1 MTSVSASSTAFL
13 PTTPMQRPESTLCS
27 RPRSV
32 PSTSLPEPTHE
43 ESEEDLPAP
52 LPGVSE
58 AWVPPAEVVSS
69 PPLRTDHR
77 TRGRTTSPLT
87 VRTAA
92 AMLRRRAA
100 ARRAS
105 LRAVREGQAPR
116 AARAVRAMPGAAG
129 VTSKKD
135 SPGTAAGG
143 ACGRSGA

>member
-1 MTSVSASSTAFL
+1 M
-13 PTTPMQRPESTLCS
+13 
-27 RPRSV
+27 
-32 PSTSLPEPTHE
+32 PEPTHE

-52 LPGVSE
+52 VPGVSE

-69 PPLRTDHR
+69 PPLRADHR
-77 TRGRTTSPLT
+77 TSGRTTSPLT

-116 AARAVRAMPGAAG
+116 LDSQSVQFHEKLHVWIEPVMREETAVPSVPNG
-129 VTSKKD
+129 
-135 SPGTAAGG
+135 
-143 ACGRSGA
+143 